1 MDIFLN
7 RSVSG
12 LCGLRK
18 PWGWGSPVEELSKW
32 PSHETEFYG
41 TLSYLIQAMNDIS
54 ITVCKK

>member
-18 PWGWGSPVEELSKW
+18 PWGWGSPVEGLSKW
-32 PSHETEFYG
+32 PSHETKSYG
-41 TLSYLIQAMNDIS
+41 TWLIQLYLKGVGVN
-54 ITVCKK
+54 